1 MKKTYEKIFIV
12 LIVFIVLGVL
22 LRFIVPLLWGDYYGS
37 YSNHMFGG
45 MMFPIGMLGM
55 GLFWLIVIFFVFGL
69 ISKDSEGNKDSAI
82 KTLKRRLSNGDI
94 TIDEYEE
101 LKERI
106 RKE

>member
-1 MKKTYEKIFIV
+1 MKKTYERIFIV
-12 LIVFIVLGVL
+12 LIVFIVLGLL
-22 LRFIVPLLWGDYYGS
+22 LRLLAPMIWGNYYGG

-55 GLFWLIVIFFVFGL
+55 AAFWLIVIVFVFGL
-69 ISKDSEGNKDSAI
+69 INKDGQDDKDSAI
-82 KTLKRRLSNGDI
+82 ETLKKRLSKGDI

-101 LKERI
+101 LKTRI